1 MDKKYIERPKVF
13 DKKEYD
19 KEYKKKHY
27 KQFTVAVA
35 PEFKERIDN
44 YCKRAG
50 ISKYEFLKQ
59 AIEMFEEKN

>member
-1 MDKKYIERPKVF
+1 MDKKYIERPKAF

-27 KQFTVAVA
+27 KQFTVAVT